1 MASKTAIANLDDFA
15 AVGVCFHEQLISYLF
30 ADLLEARGVPTKI
43 LRHLT
48 ESPMVSKIITEPHFV
63 EALSEAQRRE
73 CLVVGTAE
81 SLTPFAELGTNVLS
95 RPLSEEKIDA
105 ALMRLFE

>member
-15 AVGVCFHEQLISYLF
+15 AVCVCFHEQLISYLF

-63 EALSEAQRRE
+63 SWLELPNLS
-73 CLVVGTAE
+73 
-81 SLTPFAELGTNVLS
+81 P
-95 RPLSEEKIDA
+95 PLRSSEQTSCPGPSVRKK
-105 ALMRLFE
+105 